1 MVTETATWLE
11 YSMKNFDE
19 NTMWNQDFLQIA
31 PPSHAMQQSAQ
42 FQSQP
47 MQQLHP
53 QQIHQTVPIQNVPI
67 TQNHRGDPKKEDR
80 SNRREMATQR
90 EKRRM
95 EKLNTCIEDIRSIVC
110 PEMKT
115 PTKAKILREAI
126 NRILYL
132 EKVTSEM
139 LAAKGNL
146 PQLNQNQP
154 FDSLVSHTQRS
165 ASPDDL
171 SPDSSYAD
179 NQNFSPETS
188 LAFAQ
193 SPDSEQGQI
202 VNDTALPAVTVTQD
216 AYYVYETGNQEDQTI
231 PHTAAGAGYNHFMQ
245 DEIVCYQYE

>member
-1 MVTETATWLE
+1 MVTETATWIE
-11 YSMKNFDE
+11 HSMKNFDE

-31 PPSHAMQQSAQ
+31 PPAHAVQQTQ
-42 FQSQP
+42 HFQP
-47 MQQLHP
+47 MQQIHP
-53 QQIHQTVPIQNVPI
+53 HQIQQTVPIQNGPI
-67 TQNHRGDPKKEDR
+67 TQNHRADPKREDR
-80 SNRREMATQR
+80 SNRRKMATQR

-139 LAAKGNL
+139 MAAKGNL
-146 PQLNQNQP
+146 PLMQNQP
-154 FDSLVSHTQRS
+154 FDSLVGQVNQRS
-165 ASPDDL
+165 ASPADL

-193 SPDSEQGQI
+193 SPCSEQGSSQI
-202 VNDTALPAVTVTQD
+202 MNETAFPAVTVTQD
-216 AYYVYETGNQEDQTI
+216 AYFVYENGNQEDQTI
-231 PHTAAGAGYNHFMQ
+231 PAAGYSQFMQ

>member
-1 MVTETATWLE
+1 
-11 YSMKNFDE
+11 
-19 NTMWNQDFLQIA
+19 
-31 PPSHAMQQSAQ
+31 
-42 FQSQP
+42 
-47 MQQLHP
+47 
-53 QQIHQTVPIQNVPI
+53 
-67 TQNHRGDPKKEDR
+67 
-80 SNRREMATQR
+80 MATQR

-139 LAAKGNL
+139 MAAKGM
-146 PQLNQNQP
+146 QNQP
-154 FDSLVSHTQRS
+154 FDSLVGQSQRS
-165 ASPDDL
+165 ASPADL

-179 NQNFSPETS
+179 QQNFSPETS
-188 LAFAQ
+188 LAYAQ

-202 VNDTALPAVTVTQD
+202 INDTALPAITVTPD
-216 AYYVYETGNQEDQTI
+216 AYYVYETGAGNQEDQSI
-231 PHTAAGAGYNHFMQ
+231 PHTAAGYSQFMQ